1 MTDRLLALLI
11 VAAVVAGIWGL
22 IRLRAA
28 WYRGREAGDLLDGT
42 RPLILAFSTPDCV
55 PCRTAQKP
63 ALEKLQQRYVDRV
76 EVREVDATVRPE
88 LADRF
93 GILTVPSTVVVGG
106 DGRVRA
112 VNYGLALADK
122 LALQLGLDGGP
133 RREVTSRLDT
143 VRRT

>member
-1 MTDRLLALLI
+1 MTERLLALLI

-28 WYRGREAGDLLDGT
+28 WYRGREASDLLEAA

-63 ALEKLQQRYVDRV
+63 VLEQLRQQYVGRV
-76 EVREVDATVRPE
+76 EVREVDATLRPA

-93 GILTVPSTVVVGG
+93 GILTVPSTVVVGA

-122 LALQLGLDGGP
+122 LAVQLGLDGASARRY
-133 RREVTSRLDT
+133 RRE
-143 VRRT
+143 

>member
-1 MTDRLLALLI
+1 MTDRLLVLLI
-11 VAAVVAGIWGL
+11 IAAVVAAIWAL
-22 IRLRAA
+22 VRLRATS
-28 WYRGREAGDLLDGT
+28 YRGRDAADLLEAD

-63 ALEKLQQRYVDRV
+63 ALEKLRQRYVDRV
-76 EVREVDATVRPE
+76 EVREVDATVHPE

-93 GILTVPSTVVVGG
+93 GILTVPSTVVVGA

-133 RREVTSRLDT
+133 RRGVTSRLDT

>member
-1 MTDRLLALLI
+1 MTERVLALLI

-28 WYRGREAGDLLDGT
+28 WYRGREAGDLLEAA

-63 ALEKLQQRYVDRV
+63 ALEKLRQRFVGRI

-88 LADRF
+88 MADRF
-93 GILTVPSTVVVGG
+93 GILTVPSTVVVGA

-122 LALQLGLDGGP
+122 LAFQLGLDGAGA
-133 RREVTSRLDT
+133 RRKRPG
-143 VRRT
+143 